1 MKLNRLS
8 VRNERK
14 REPHTAS
21 RLCRVLHWTCIGV
34 VNYTVLFNRNS
45 VFFSIILIINQ
56 VFESL
61 LLPIPAKLDKSLDV
75 HITYR

>member
-8 VRNERK
+8 VKNERK

-34 VNYTVLFNRNS
+34 VNYTVLFNR
-45 VFFSIILIINQ
+45 ILYS
-56 VFESL
+56 FLLFL
-61 LLPIPAKLDKSLDV
+61 LLTKYLNHYYCLF
-75 HITYR
+75 RLN

>member
-1 MKLNRLS
+1 MSCFTLDMYWRRQLYG
-8 VRNERK
+8 
-14 REPHTAS
+14 T
-21 RLCRVLHWTCIGV
+21 
-34 VNYTVLFNRNS
+34 FNRNS

-56 VFESL
+56 VFGSL